1 MKFGYTLIY
10 VSDVPATLAFYEAA
24 FGLQTKFLHESND
37 YGELDTGETALGFLS
52 NQMAEFNGVKIEPN
66 DPSKTPAGFEIVFV
80 TEDVQAAYDTAV
92 KAGASPQSPPAEK
105 PWGQVV
111 AYVRDLNGC
120 LVELCSPMS

>member
-1 MKFGYTLIY
+1 TL
-10 VSDVPATLAFYEAA
+10 SFYEEA
-24 FGLQTKFLHESND
+24 FGLTTKFLHESND

-52 NQMAEFNGVKIEPN
+52 NQMAEYNGVQIEPN
-66 DPSKTPAGFEIVFV
+66 QPTKTPAGFELAFV
-80 TEDVQAAYDTAV
+80 TEDVQAAYDRAV
-92 KAGASPQSPPAEK
+92 KAGARPTSPPAEK

>member
-1 MKFGYTLIY
+1 MKFGYTLVY
-10 VSDVPATLAFYEAA
+10 VSDVAATLAFYEAA
-24 FGLQTKFLHESND
+24 FGIPIKFLHESND

-52 NQMAEFNGVKIEPN
+52 NQMAEFNGVQIETNEPT
-66 DPSKTPAGFEIVFV
+66 KTPAGFELAFV
-80 TEDVQAAYDTAV
+80 TEDVQAAYDRAV
-92 KAGASPQSPPAEK
+92 KAGASPKSPPAEK